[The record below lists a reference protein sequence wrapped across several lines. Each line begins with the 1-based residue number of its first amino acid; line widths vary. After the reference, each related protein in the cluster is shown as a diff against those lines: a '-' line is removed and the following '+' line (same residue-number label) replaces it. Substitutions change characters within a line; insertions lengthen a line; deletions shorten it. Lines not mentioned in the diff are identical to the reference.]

1 MTMYGANP
9 DELAALGRTLTA
21 QIERVEAM
29 IASVDGPLASTT
41 WQGPAKE
48 RFVEEWQGDFKSA
61 LAKLTEAF
69 GAAGDDCTR
78 RADLLRQVM
87 GVGG

>member
-9 DELAALGRTLTA
+9 DDLAALGRVLRA
-21 QIERVEAM
+21 QIERVNEM
-29 IASVDGPLASTT
+29 IAAVDGPLGATT

-61 LAKLTEAF
+61 LAKLNEAF
-69 GAAGDDCTR
+69 GAAGDDCLR
-78 RADLLRQVM
+78 RADGLRQVM
-87 GVGG
+87 GVA